1 MRVLRTLALLL
12 FSIALVACIRPS
24 GCTDLNATNFDP
36 DAFYDDGS
44 CTYGNGNGNGSYNV
58 TFWNNQTSVGVITVN
73 IGGYS
78 SQITYSAEPSSCGD
92 SRCANFSL
100 PPGTYI
106 FTATATTG
114 EYWSR
119 DCDATNGCL
128 LFELE

>member
-58 TFWNNQTSVGVITVN
+58 TFWNNQPSVGNITV
-73 IGGYS
+73 IIDGYS
-78 SQITYSAEPSSCGD
+78 EVISVNSIPSNCGE
-92 SRCANFSL
+92 SGCANFSL
-100 PPGTYI
+100 GAGTYP
-106 FTATATTG
+106 FTANAVTGENWSGSVTAT
-114 EYWSR
+114 S
-119 DCDATNGCL
+119 GCL
-128 LFELE
+128 LFQLY